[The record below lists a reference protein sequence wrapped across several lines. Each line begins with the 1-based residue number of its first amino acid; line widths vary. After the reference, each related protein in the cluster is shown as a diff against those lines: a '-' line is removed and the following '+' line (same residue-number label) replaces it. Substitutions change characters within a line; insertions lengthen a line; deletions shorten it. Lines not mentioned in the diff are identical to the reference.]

1 MHRLL
6 LSLGWLPWVFGR
18 RRTGHWSGDAAGIG
32 IGGGGW
38 ARHRRR
44 EGRRGRLRAMDAEI
58 MRAEDPE
65 SDPVVPPW
73 MRCSAWLVGETLCD
87 YIFVDVL

>member
-1 MHRLL
+1 
-6 LSLGWLPWVFGR
+6 
-18 RRTGHWSGDAAGIG
+18 
-32 IGGGGW
+32 
-38 ARHRRR
+38 
-44 EGRRGRLRAMDAEI
+44 MDAEI

>member
-6 LSLGWLPWVFGR
+6 PSSLFGR

-32 IGGGGW
+32 IGGGW